1 MNNARRKEIK
11 RAIKMI
17 QESANFLENILAD
30 EEEAFENM
38 PEGIQTSENGMASE
52 EAQEVLGDTIAVL
65 EEAIECL
72 EGI

>member
-11 RAIKMI
+11 RAIEMI

-38 PEGIQTSENGMASE
+38 PEGLQSSDNGMASE
-52 EAQEVLGDTIAVL
+52 EAQEILNDTITIL

-72 EGI
+72 EEI